1 MVWVLAARAVGLG
14 RGVLVEI
21 GSTEALPRSRA
32 AGFERQQAAA
42 VRVSDEW
49 GGGEAVAEV
58 LDVSRPCGGAWHL
71 RRPRVSYR

>member
-21 GSTEALPRSRA
+21 GSTEVLPRSRA

-42 VRVSDEW
+42 VRVSDDL
-49 GGGEAVAEV
+49 GGGVE
-58 LDVSRPCGGAWHL
+58 
-71 RRPRVSYR
+71 